1 MVLKTCSKKKKIFST
16 KIESAAANF
25 LFLRPLAELAMINT
39 SQMMTNGTQNLLQKK
54 KKFSTKIASAAANFL
69 FLRPLAE
76 LAGGGGGGGGGGF
89 RGVNMMGLLFYGFLI
104 EVLVSKLWEI
114 NI

>member
-1 MVLKTCSKKKKIFST
+1 MVPKTCSKKKKILT
-16 KIESAAANF
+16 EIVSAAANI
-25 LFLRPLAELAMINT
+25 LFLRPLAELAMVNT

-76 LAGGGGGGGGGGF
+76 LAGGGGGGGGGF

>member
-1 MVLKTCSKKKKIFST
+1 MVPKTCS
-16 KIESAAANF
+16 
-25 LFLRPLAELAMINT
+25 
-39 SQMMTNGTQNLLQKK
+39 KK

-76 LAGGGGGGGGGGF
+76 LAGGGGGGGF

-104 EVLVSKLWEI
+104 EVLVSKL
-114 NI
+114 